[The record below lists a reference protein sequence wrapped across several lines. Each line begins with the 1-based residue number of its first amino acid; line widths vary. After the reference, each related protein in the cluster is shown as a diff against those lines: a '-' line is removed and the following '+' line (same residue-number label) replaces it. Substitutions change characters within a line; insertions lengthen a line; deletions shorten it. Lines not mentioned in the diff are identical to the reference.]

1 MIQSYFQG
9 LVKVEN
15 LATDPMKAKSL
26 LKEYQVDDVVH
37 GRVHS
42 IMYQYHIRVGVVT
55 GVDNDVVQLTFCTD
69 DKDLKLVSTV

>member
-37 GRVHS
+37 GRVNS
-42 IMYQYHIRVGVVT
+42 IMYQYHIIVGVVT